1 MPRKSWY
8 NASAAD
14 AVRAGSCAAGQ
25 DRGGVAGVAGSG
37 WRCWARAWLYPL
49 RDGPGVALLVFFPPW
64 LWLLSLP
71 IFDWIA
77 IIDPLA
83 KGNWALGLLVLPIFL
98 PLILSFAM
106 TLGYVLLCLGQVLV
120 VSALGEDDHPR
131 WPAWH
136 PAEISEGLARWI
148 WAGLFG
154 LVLGGFPVVL
164 YWIHCGPIDWFD
176 RVVFAELVMV
186 GAGYA
191 EMALAA
197 ALLHDSLI
205 AANPYTVLQ
214 AIVRVGWDY
223 VQPCLVAGI
232 SVLLAGGAFWAVLFG
247 VVVVPRGGAL
257 PLGLLGLRPLHGDG
271 HAPDARPDL
280 PRPRSRPAL
289 VLRPPEVG
297 DLGGSGGS
305 IRIRERSV
313 DPEAI
318 PLAPGDLG
326 IARSDNP
333 R

>member
-1 MPRKSWY
+1 L
-8 NASAAD
+8 ALL
-14 AVRAGSCAAGQ
+14 GSCLA
-25 DRGGVAGVAGSG
+25 
-37 WRCWARAWLYPL
+37 YPL

-148 WAGLFG
+148 WAVLFG

-164 YWIHCGPIDWFD
+164 YWVHCGPIDWFD

-191 EMALAA
+191 QMALAA

-223 VQPCLVAGI
+223 VQPCLVGGL
-232 SVLLAGGAFWAVLFG
+232 SVMLAGGAFWAVLFG
-247 VVVVPRGGAL
+247 VSSFRVAAL
-257 PLGLLGLRPLHGDG
+257 CLWGFWVFVFYTAMVTLRMLGLTYHD
-271 HAPDARPDL
+271 HAHELLWFYDPPKWATSARI
-280 PRPRSRPAL
+280 
-289 VLRPPEVG
+289 G
-297 DLGGSGGS
+297 
-305 IRIRERSV
+305 RIYTNS
-313 DPEAI
+313 
-318 PLAPGDLG
+318 
-326 IARSDNP
+326 
-333 R
+333 